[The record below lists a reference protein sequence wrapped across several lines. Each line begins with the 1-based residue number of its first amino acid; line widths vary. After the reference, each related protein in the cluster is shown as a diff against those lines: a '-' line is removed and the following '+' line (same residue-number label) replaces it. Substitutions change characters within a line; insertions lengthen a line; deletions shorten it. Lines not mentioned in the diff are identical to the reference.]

1 MNKFGNGFSK
11 NDYKQLSYGY
21 YGRFSDARLLGDKK
35 NIPLLGGMFQD
46 CSVIY
51 DKDKD
56 NLKLSNSDQ
65 VYKCCLDNYDNIDKI
80 CFEKCNLYYSG
91 DENKNCQDL
100 CINLRNKWSESCE
113 NSKEYRGKLDPF
125 TIEAI
130 NIKCWDKKNNIPD
143 KDCIKLNKDLLI
155 SRCMQNC
162 LPTGYTNCTD
172 NCITSYNLVINPE
185 EVSKL
190 FDNILSNKYNKIN
203 SNENDNHKL
212 NINNLYLPFLIGIIL
227 AIILISIKHYIIY

>member
-56 NLKLSNSDQ
+56 ILKISNSDQ
-65 VYKCCLDNYDNIDKI
+65 VYKCCLDNYDNIDRI
-80 CFEKCNLYYSG
+80 CFEKCNLNYSG
-91 DENKNCQDL
+91 DKNKNCQDL
-100 CINLRNKWSESCE
+100 CFNLRKKWVESCE

-130 NIKCWDKKNNIPD
+130 NMKCLDKNNIQN

-190 FDNILSNKYNKIN
+190 FDNILSNKYSERESLGDVKKIFNKI
-203 SNENDNHKL
+203 
-212 NINNLYLPFLIGIIL
+212 YLPFLLGIIL
-227 AIILISIKHYIIY
+227 AIVLIIIKSYYLLN